1 MIRIVLAGAP
11 LGKQRVR
18 FTQQGARPYT
28 PERTLSYEGRLA
40 HAAQQI
46 MERDDRPLVLGPLR
60 VDLEIRMRI
69 PNSRPLRWRLAAHN
83 GTILPTRKPDAD
95 NVAKLL
101 DALNLIVW
109 GDDAQIVELHVRKL
123 YHDSPALVVTV
134 EEIMTGVF
142 A

>member
-18 FTQQGARPYT
+18 FTQEGHRPFT
-28 PERTLSYEGRLA
+28 PEKTVNYEGRLA
-40 HAAQQI
+40 HEAQHV
-46 MERDDRPLVLGPLR
+46 MAGRSLLEGPLR
-60 VDLEIRMRI
+60 VNLEIRMRVS
-69 PNSRPLRWRLAAHN
+69 PSRGLRWRLRALD

-109 GDDAQIVELHVRKL
+109 ADDAQIIELHVRKL
-123 YHDSPALVVTV
+123 YHEHPALIVEV
-134 EEIMTGVF
+134 EEIKTGVF